1 MFDLRQQ
8 LMDDYS
14 INPEIV
20 AKCDVEIERYCYKG
34 EEKGGKTIDCLM
46 SLAEENEGMDDVIRP
61 DCVEAVSDKKLN
73 YMIVEQLKC
82 LENVML

>member
-20 AKCDVEIERYCYKG
+20 AKCDIEIEKHCHKG

-46 SLAEENEGMDDVIRP
+46 TLAEENEGNNHVIRA
-61 DCVEAVSDKKLN
+61 DCVEAVS
-73 YMIVEQLKC
+73 Q
-82 LENVML
+82 